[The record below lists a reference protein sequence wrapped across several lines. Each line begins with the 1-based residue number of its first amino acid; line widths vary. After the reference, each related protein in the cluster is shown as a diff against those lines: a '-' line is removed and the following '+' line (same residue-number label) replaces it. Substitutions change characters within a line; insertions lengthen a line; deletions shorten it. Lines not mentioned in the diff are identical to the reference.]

1 MESAGRHGYDRLDVI
16 HAMTEGR
23 IGAVREF
30 QRSRIAGMGDP
41 WLFVGWTRD
50 RDELIEVMG
59 AVGEP
64 GEFEVFHVMH
74 ARQKHIDLVRRK
86 GTR

>member
-1 MESAGRHGYDRLDVI
+1 MPEVGSARQ
-16 HAMTEGR
+16 GR
-23 IGAVREF
+23 IEAVREF
-30 QRSRIAGMGDP
+30 QRSRIASMGDP
-41 WLFVGWTRD
+41 RLFMGWTGD

-86 GTR
+86 ETR